1 MSGVAVRQ
9 SHPRA
14 GAGSRGSGVGEAV
27 GLGAV
32 VELGDEL
39 AGGGEHDRVQP
50 VVAVV
55 RPRGEHVLGGGGGV
69 ADVDPAAV
77 EVEPERLG
85 VPVAKRQGGGGFGG
99 VGEPHQ
105 LGQAQ
110 RPVGGGD
117 VPQDAAG
124 TDRGELLVVTDQPD
138 RAAAGDHEV
147 DDGGQG
153 EGVGHPGLVHH
164 DQGGRADVPRPSRA
178 GPGAAGTR

>member
-1 MSGVAVRQ
+1 M
-9 SHPRA
+9 
-14 GAGSRGSGVGEAV
+14 

-55 RPRGEHVLGGGGGV
+55 GPRGEHLFGGGGGV

-85 VPVAKRQGGGGFGG
+85 VPVAKGEGGGGFGG

-117 VPQDAAG
+117 VPQDPAG
-124 TDRGELLVVTDQPD
+124 TDRGELLVVTDQAD

-164 DQGGRADVPRPSRA
+164 DQGGRADVRGPVGQVA
-178 GPGAAGTR
+178 GVAATR